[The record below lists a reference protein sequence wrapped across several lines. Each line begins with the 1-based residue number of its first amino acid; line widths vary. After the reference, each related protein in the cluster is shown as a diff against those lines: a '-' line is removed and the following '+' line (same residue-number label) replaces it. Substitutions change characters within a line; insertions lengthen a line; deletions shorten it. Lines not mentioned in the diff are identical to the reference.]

1 MKPAVWLT
9 LCVSLAGCDALGIQT
24 AEQIELAGEWDWMDG
39 HSEFPKVCG
48 SHGTIQYLPDG
59 KYTLWGEAGIWRLER
74 TVLTETMTGFDP
86 LHVDR
91 SPEDFGKKSIST
103 LEWVDRNT
111 FLKRMANDEVM
122 AFRRCPDQ
130 K

>member
-1 MKPAVWLT
+1 MRPSAWLT
-9 LCVSLAGCDALGIQT
+9 LFLSLTGCDALGIQP
-24 AEQIELAGEWDWMDG
+24 AEQIELTGEWDWMDG

-48 SHGTIQYLPDG
+48 SHGTIQYLPNG
-59 KYTLWGEAGIWRLER
+59 KYTLWGEEGIWRLER
-74 TVLTETMTGFDP
+74 SVLTETMTDFDP
-86 LHVDR
+86 VHVDR
-91 SPEDFGKKSIST
+91 SPGDIGKQHIAN

-111 FLKRMANDEVM
+111 FLKRTANGEVL

>member
-1 MKPAVWLT
+1 MRPAAWLA
-9 LCVSLAGCDALGIQT
+9 LFVSLAGCDALGIQP

-48 SHGTIQYLPDG
+48 SHATIQYLPNG
-59 KYTLWGEAGIWRLER
+59 IYTLWGEAGTWRLER
-74 TVLTETMTGFDP
+74 TVLTETMTDFDP

-91 SPEDFGKKSIST
+91 SPEDIGKKYIST

-111 FLKRMANDEVM
+111 FLKRMANGEVL